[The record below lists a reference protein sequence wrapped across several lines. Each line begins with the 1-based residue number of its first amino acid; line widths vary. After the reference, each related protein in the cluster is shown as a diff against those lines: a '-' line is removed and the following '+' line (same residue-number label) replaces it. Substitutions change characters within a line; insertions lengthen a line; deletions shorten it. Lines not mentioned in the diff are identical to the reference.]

1 MHVSM
6 FMQWSTLTITNMFY
20 ILKCSISFFE
30 QVSPKT
36 AGLNPNASVFLS
48 TKQCSPTDQQWDAG
62 ITANGENCMLSYAKY
77 LKPCLFKCQNIRSF
91 QTVQLIFLDNMVKE
105 IELTLELDHF
115 NLPPLFPIS
124 MHKHHVTIF
133 KNNQNEHIK
142 LILQKLVLKTQ
153 HVL

>member
-1 MHVSM
+1 M
-6 FMQWSTLTITNMFY
+6 
-20 ILKCSISFFE
+20 
-30 QVSPKT
+30 
-36 AGLNPNASVFLS
+36 FLS

-91 QTVQLIFLDNMVKE
+91 QTVQLIVLDNMVKE

-133 KNNQNEHIK
+133 KNNQNEHINP
-142 LILQKLVLKTQ
+142 ILQKLVLKTQ